1 MSNSSR
7 TVKTRFAPSPTGYL
21 HIGGARTAIFNWLY
35 ARKHGGSFLL
45 RIEDTD
51 TERSTDDSIRQIIDA
66 MAWLG
71 IDYEE
76 GPYRQTERQD
86 RYQYYVNKLIE
97 DGKAYRCVCSNSEL
111 DSKREEMR
119 ISGQKPRYDKK
130 CRDADIGPETNKA
143 FVVRFK
149 TPETSQTIVTD
160 LLRGEIVFNN
170 EELDD
175 MIIMRTNGSPTYNL
189 CVVVDDVE
197 MGITHVIRGDDHL
210 ANTPRQSLIYDA
222 LGFEEPALAHV
233 SMILGAD
240 GRRLSK
246 RHGALSVL
254 EYKDLGFLPES
265 VVNYLARLGWSHGNQ
280 ELFSIDELKTLFDLD
295 SVGKSSARFD
305 IEKLTWVNSK
315 HIISAD
321 IGRLSIMV
329 VDILKTKGIEVGVE
343 PVKKLLH
350 LLLERASTIVDL
362 VNASTYFFSEHIQYQ
377 EKAAEKFLKK
387 SLVPLLEKLLTVLS
401 PIDFHDKEL
410 LEREFKQFI
419 KDQEIK
425 LKDLAQPLRVAIT
438 GGTVSPGLFDVMAAL
453 GKEKFFVRIND
464 VVKYIEKNNRGNT
477 PCDMEE
483 GN

>member
-1 MSNSSR
+1 MSRSSR

-66 MAWLG
+66 MSWLG

-97 DGKAYRCVCSNSEL
+97 GGKAYRCVCSNSEL

-119 ISGQKPRYDKK
+119 KSGQKPRYDKK

-149 TPETSQTIVTD
+149 TPETSQTTVTD

-222 LGFEEPALAHV
+222 LGFEKPALAHV

-240 GRRLSK
+240 GKRLSK

-315 HIISAD
+315 HMISAD
-321 IGRLSIMV
+321 LGRLSIMV
-329 VDILKTKGIEVGVE
+329 VDLLKTKGIEVRVE
-343 PVKKLLH
+343 PMKKLLP
-350 LLLERASTIVDL
+350 LLLERASTVLDL
-362 VNASTYFFSEHIQYQ
+362 VNGSTYFFSEHIQYQ

-453 GKEKFFVRIND
+453 GKEKFFDRIND
-464 VVKYIEKNNRGNT
+464 AVKYIKKNDRGNT
-477 PCDMEE
+477 TCDMEE

>member
-1 MSNSSR
+1 
-7 TVKTRFAPSPTGYL
+7 
-21 HIGGARTAIFNWLY
+21 
-35 ARKHGGSFLL
+35 
-45 RIEDTD
+45 
-51 TERSTDDSIRQIIDA
+51 
-66 MAWLG
+66 
-71 IDYEE
+71 
-76 GPYRQTERQD
+76 
-86 RYQYYVNKLIE
+86 
-97 DGKAYRCVCSNSEL
+97 
-111 DSKREEMR
+111 
-119 ISGQKPRYDKK
+119 
-130 CRDADIGPETNKA
+130 
-143 FVVRFK
+143 
-149 TPETSQTIVTD
+149 
-160 LLRGEIVFNN
+160 
-170 EELDD
+170 

-343 PVKKLLH
+343 PVKKLLP

-362 VNASTYFFSEHIQYQ
+362 VNASTYFFSRAYTI
-377 EKAAEKFLKK
+377 
-387 SLVPLLEKLLTVLS
+387 S
-401 PIDFHDKEL
+401 
-410 LEREFKQFI
+410 RESSRKI
-419 KDQEIK
+419 
-425 LKDLAQPLRVAIT
+425 P
-438 GGTVSPGLFDVMAAL
+438 
-453 GKEKFFVRIND
+453 
-464 VVKYIEKNNRGNT
+464 
-477 PCDMEE
+477 
-483 GN
+483 